1 MSGYGCY
8 KNETCNIKIKVGQQ
22 SNMTSSIKIHPR
34 SCCVWMYC
42 FLICNISSHNCCS
55 GTSISRRRILHGK
68 SRNQSPTR
76 LLKSMNKGEGSK
88 TIYAYPDILNGNEE
102 CIIDD
107 NYPDFMSLSSNM
119 DKFLFTNIDD
129 CCQAHGYICT
139 STTQE
144 DTVTP
149 PLKGEEVLSLANSTE
164 PPHKAPLKREEAYK
178 SHIMHPPHTGPDTK
192 SKSTPASAVD
202 SIVNS
207 PDKEEV
213 SIVEGDELD
222 MLYDDLMSFSMSLYF
237 NTKQPSPSPTADST
251 AVSSKQ
257 LSLEIS
263 SSESIEAESADTVQ
277 FDPIKYMLLMVPL
290 ALAVVASMFYRRRR
304 MIAIEEV
311 RNICLCGIDGG

>member
-1 MSGYGCY
+1 
-8 KNETCNIKIKVGQQ
+8 
-22 SNMTSSIKIHPR
+22 
-34 SCCVWMYC
+34 
-42 FLICNISSHNCCS
+42 
-55 GTSISRRRILHGK
+55 
-68 SRNQSPTR
+68 
-76 LLKSMNKGEGSK
+76 MNKGEGSK

-149 PLKGEEVLSLANSTE
+149 PLKGEDVISLANPYTA
-164 PPHKAPLKREEAYK
+164 PPHKAPLKREEAYT

-192 SKSTPASAVD
+192 SKSTPTSAVD

-222 MLYDDLMSFSMSLYF
+222 MLYDDLMSLYF

-257 LSLEIS
+257 QSLDIS
-263 SSESIEAESADTVQ
+263 SSELIEAESADTVQ
-277 FDPIKYMLLMVPL
+277 FDPIKYMLLIVPL

-311 RNICLCGIDGG
+311 SKYLFGGIDGG